1 MRCNMRSERVAGI
14 LAVVVLWLSCSGCT
28 REEKP
33 NLIVIVVDTLR
44 ADHLGCYGYGR
55 PTSPGLDRLAGE
67 SVLFENAYASSSWT
81 APSIASLFT
90 SVHPSVHG
98 VTTFA
103 AALPDS
109 LPTMAEVLQRQGFR
123 NTGLSANF
131 VHIIERKGFGRGFDS
146 FAELR
151 RPVTAGEEAEFAG
164 FVAADAQTVTTRAI
178 EAARASR
185 DSRFFLY
192 VHYMDPHSTYAPPE
206 PFRSRFARPY
216 DGPFT
221 GATNQLKSVMQGEL
235 AANDADL
242 RRLVDLYDAEIA
254 FTDAEIGRLLD
265 ELRRLDLL
273 DNSVVAVLSDHGE
286 EFGEHGGVFHGVT
299 LYDEMTHVP
308 LLVRLPGGRHGGT
321 RVRPVV
327 QIVDLGPTLLEA
339 VGVEDDRRTQGR
351 SFAELLAA
359 RDTATSAAPAFSELH
374 ADEPVE
380 AALRPR
386 THRTAITTRDWTWI
400 GGKDATAELYD
411 RRTDPQQQRNRVQN
425 ETAVAASLGQD
436 AEAFAGALRD
446 WGTADGGQV
455 PLRPED
461 REQMRALGYLR

>member
-1 MRCNMRSERVAGI
+1 MGSLPRRCVAAVILAALVVAG
-14 LAVVVLWLSCSGCT
+14 CDRGQP
-28 REEKP
+28 P
-33 NLIVIVVDTLR
+33 NLVVIVVDTLR
-44 ADHLGCYGYGR
+44 ADHLGCYGYER
-55 PTSPGLDRLAGE
+55 PTTPRLDRFAAE
-67 SVLFENAYASSSWT
+67 SVLFENAVASSSWT

-103 AALPDS
+103 AALPAS
-109 LPTMAEVLQRQGFR
+109 LPTLAEVLQRHGFR

-131 VHIIERKGFGRGFDS
+131 VHIVERKGFARGFQS

-151 RPVTAGEEAEFAG
+151 RPAAAGEEEEFAG
-164 FVAADAQTVTTRAI
+164 LVAADARLVTDRAI

-185 DSRFFLY
+185 GAPFFLY

-206 PFRSRFARPY
+206 PFRSRFARRY
-216 DGPFT
+216 EGSFT
-221 GATNQLKSVMQGEL
+221 GTTNELKDVMQGKR

-265 ELRRLDLL
+265 QLRRLDLY
-273 DNSVVAVLSDHGE
+273 DNTVIAFLSDHGE

-308 LLVRLPGGRHGGT
+308 LLVRLPRGRHGGT
-321 RVRPVV
+321 RVTPVV
-327 QIVDLGPTLLEA
+327 QLVDLGPTLLQV
-339 VGVEDDRRTQGR
+339 VGVADDRKTQGT
-351 SFAELLAA
+351 SFAGLLAA
-359 RDTATSAAPAFSELH
+359 GNDAAATAPAFSELH
-374 ADEPVE
+374 PDAPVE

-386 THRTAITTRDWTWI
+386 THRTAVTTRDWTWLA
-400 GGKDATAELYD
+400 GREGAAELYD
-411 RRTDPQQQRNRVQN
+411 RRSDPGQRENRVQG
-425 ETAVAASLGQD
+425 EPAVAASLGL
-436 AEAFAGALRD
+436 AAGEFADALRD
-446 WGTADGGQV
+446 WGTAAGEQV

-461 REQMRALGYLR
+461 REQLRALGYLR